1 MGDLFVFF
9 LSSFVILII
18 VLDQLIKYLI
28 VNNMFLGESIPVI
41 PHLLHLTYILN
52 PGAAFGILE
61 NQRFFFIF
69 IAVILI
75 FAIVYFYS
83 KIIM

>member
-18 VLDQLIKYLI
+18 VLDQLIKYLV

-52 PGAAFGILE
+52 PGAAAQQLLSRTGPYG
-61 NQRFFFIF
+61 RS
-69 IAVILI
+69 VP
-75 FAIVYFYS
+75 
-83 KIIM
+83 

>member
-18 VLDQLIKYLI
+18 VLDQLIKYLV

-41 PHLLHLTYILN
+41 PHLLHLTYIL
-52 PGAAFGILE
+52 E
-61 NQRFFFIF
+61 
-69 IAVILI
+69 
-75 FAIVYFYS
+75 
-83 KIIM
+83 

>member
-1 MGDLFVFF
+1 MF

-18 VLDQLIKYLI
+18 VLDQLIKYLV

-61 NQRFFFIF
+61 NQRFFFYPYRCNFDIRYRLF
-69 IAVILI
+69 L
-75 FAIVYFYS
+75 F
-83 KIIM
+83 